1 MTVPEQHRSG
11 MKISAFTPT
20 YSIAIERTELTAPL
34 IDGLISFDNFEPQ
47 WIQEPIGRGFDKA
60 FHRGDY
66 DICELSLARCIMAHS
81 CNTLFHQLLYIFPNR
96 RFRHD
101 VIYVDAR
108 SEEQTSELQSH
119 MRISYADLCW

>member
-47 WIQEPIGRGFDKA
+47 WIQEPIGRVFDKA

-81 CNTLFHQLLYIFPNR
+81 CNRTEER
-96 RFRHD
+96 R
-101 VIYVDAR
+101 VGKECVSTCR
-108 SEEQTSELQSH
+108 SRWSPYL
-119 MRISYADLCW
+119 